1 MFANKIRITQDY
13 IDLIV
18 KKRKEH
24 YYTAYELSEKLG
36 KNKSWIPN
44 IENHRTKN
52 LSKEKP
58 NETTTGT
65 IKRKC
70 CRCHGGASGMAM
82 FKQQ

>member
-44 IENHRTKN
+44 IENHRMVHKHLVFFYN
-52 LSKEKP
+52 Q
-58 NETTTGT
+58 N
-65 IKRKC
+65 
-70 CRCHGGASGMAM
+70 
-82 FKQQ
+82 